1 MNSPPPKLE
10 VILTNFFAEPTV
22 LLVPITSRVELVIE
36 LREGLMM
43 FIDVQMY
50 ISLYK
55 NANLHTLKYN
65 ICFYL
70 YWHEKL
76 FTWDTRTDPINMD
89 EL

>member
-1 MNSPPPKLE
+1 
-10 VILTNFFAEPTV
+10 
-22 LLVPITSRVELVIE
+22 
-36 LREGLMM
+36 MM

-76 FTWDTRTDPINMD
+76 FTWDTRTDPINMH

>member
-1 MNSPPPKLE
+1 
-10 VILTNFFAEPTV
+10 
-22 LLVPITSRVELVIE
+22 
-36 LREGLMM
+36 M

-70 YWHEKL
+70 YWNDNL
-76 FTWDTRTDPINMD
+76 FTWDTRTDPINMH